1 MSLDEEPQHIIQKP
15 ELKRKRFLSFKTLVL
30 PKANVDECRLT
41 SPGTKNQTDRLSA
54 KRKIPQHKKR
64 LEVITEKSFKAFS
77 QVVKKANKKLGTIA
91 KGI

>member
-1 MSLDEEPQHIIQKP
+1 VSLDEEPQHIIQKP

-64 LEVITEKSFKAFS
+64 LEVITEKSFKALS
-77 QVVKKANKKLGTIA
+77 QVSSCSKESKQEVR
-91 KGI
+91 

>member
-1 MSLDEEPQHIIQKP
+1 VLLDEEPQHIIWKP

-54 KRKIPQHKKR
+54 KRKILQHKKR
-64 LEVITEKSFKAFS
+64 LEVIIEKSFKAFS
-77 QVVKKANKKLGTIA
+77 QVSSCSKESKQEVR
-91 KGI
+91 